1 MSHALHRMGT
11 VENLQHDF
19 TVIVR
24 PERGYNDVGS
34 REKQQKVLRAMAD
47 CGAVDICSA
56 RGAGFQGNIYETSI
70 ENIIAG
76 VGEGQSVF
84 AAFDDQAKLE
94 NWLRFMKE
102 SDFGL
107 SVVVQGLCENV
118 TQSLDRVGLK
128 LHTTNHSLGIWGRK
142 ERLPDRKVLEITTMC
157 GHGIVSPY
165 LVPYYLNEIKTGR
178 MNVHEAAVELAK
190 PCVCGIFNTTRAEEL
205 LTEMLSAQA
214 E

>member
-24 PERGYNDVGS
+24 PERGYNAEGS
-34 REKQQKVLRAMAD
+34 REKQQKVLRAMMD

-56 RGAGFQGNIYETSI
+56 RGAGFKGNIFETSI
-70 ENIIAG
+70 ENIIEG

-84 AAFDDQAKLE
+84 AAFDDQEKLE
-94 NWLRFMKE
+94 NWLRFMVE
-102 SDFGL
+102 NDFGL
-107 SVVVQGLCENV
+107 SVVVQGLCDKVSE
-118 TQSLDRVGLK
+118 SLSKVGLK
-128 LHTTNHSLGIWGRK
+128 LHTTNHSLGIWGKK
-142 ERLPDRKVLEITTMC
+142 ELLPDRKYLEITTMC

-165 LVPYYLNEIKTGR
+165 LVPYYLDMIRAGKMT
-178 MNVHEAAVELAK
+178 VQKAAIELAK

-205 LTEMLSAQA
+205 LKEMI
-214 E
+214 